1 MCERCREAA
10 WQKVKRLTKR
20 APASHTLIVLSSDP
34 ETIFEPS
41 GEKATERIQPLWA
54 LSLVALSSKVPEK
67 EAKRA
72 SEAKKDKMA
81 KAETADL
88 RPTL

>member
-1 MCERCREAA
+1 MVAA
-10 WQKVKRLTKR
+10 SPRLSSTS
-20 APASHTLIVLSSDP
+20 ANDSASHTLIVLSYDP
-34 ETIFEPS
+34 ETILEPS
-41 GEKATERIQPLWA
+41 GEKATERIKSLWA